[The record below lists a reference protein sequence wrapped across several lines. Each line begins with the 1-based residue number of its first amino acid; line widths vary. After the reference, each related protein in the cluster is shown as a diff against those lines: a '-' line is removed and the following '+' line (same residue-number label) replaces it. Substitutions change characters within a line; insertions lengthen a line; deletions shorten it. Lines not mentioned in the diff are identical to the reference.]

1 MKLNLTRPL
10 AFFDLET
17 TGTDVSKDRIVEISI
32 VKILPNGDKDS
43 KTRRINPGMPIPQ
56 EASAVHHIYDED
68 VKDCPLFKAIAK
80 SLSDFLI
87 GCDIAG
93 FNSDRFDIP
102 LLAEEFLRAEIDFDI
117 SDRKTVDVQNL
128 FHKMEQRTLIAGYKF
143 YCGKSLENAHSAL
156 ADTEA
161 TLEILEAMLDR
172 YEHTQIEDADKK
184 LYKPIVNDV
193 AKLQAF
199 SKRDKNVDLAGRI
212 VFNENNIEVFN
223 FGKHKSK
230 PVELILTQEPSYYA
244 WMMDGD
250 FPLYTKKALEK
261 IKIRLLQNK
270 LNS

>member
-32 VKILPNGDKDS
+32 VRIMPNGDRES
-43 KTRRINPGMPIPQ
+43 KTRRINPGIPIPK
-56 EASAVHHIYDED
+56 EASAVHGIYDED
-68 VKDCPLFKAIAK
+68 VKEAPFFKAIAK
-80 SLSDFLI
+80 SLDDFVKN
-87 GCDIAG
+87 CDLAG

-102 LLAEEFLRAEIDFDI
+102 LLAEEFLRADIDFDMTN
-117 SDRKTVDVQNL
+117 RATVDVQNL
-128 FHKMEQRTLIAGYKF
+128 FHKMEQRTLSAGYKF

-161 TLEILEAMLDR
+161 TLDILEAMLDR
-172 YEHTQIEDADKK
+172 YKDTEIEDENKK

-193 AKLQAF
+193 KALQKF
-199 SKRDKNVDLAGRI
+199 SKRDKNADLAGRI
-212 VFNENNIEVFN
+212 VFNEKDEEVFN
-223 FGKHKSK
+223 FGKHKGK

-250 FPLYTKKALEK
+250 FPIYTKKVLEK
-261 IKIRLLQNK
+261 IKIRLLQKK